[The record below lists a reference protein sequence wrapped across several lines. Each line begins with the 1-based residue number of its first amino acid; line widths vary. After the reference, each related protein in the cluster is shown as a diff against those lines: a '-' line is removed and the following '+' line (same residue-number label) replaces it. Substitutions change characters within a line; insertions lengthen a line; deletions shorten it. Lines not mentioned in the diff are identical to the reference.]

1 MLGQGRHDFDGAD
14 IMTTLRRVVLGVV
27 AVVLLAPAA
36 AQAQI
41 VRVTGS
47 DTRNIFAIHLGAFHP
62 KGEDSRVEGDV
73 LFNDLNSLFFEI
85 DDFRGFSFGA
95 DWTYALTDY
104 IEAGADISF
113 YSNKVPSVYREFVD
127 SDGTE
132 VAQDL
137 KLRLIPVTLSA
148 RFLPMGRKSTVQPF
162 VGIGLGI
169 INWRY
174 SETGEFIDFE
184 TNPDGDIFRANFVA
198 DGTELAPVV
207 IGGIRFL
214 VSDAFTLGG
223 EVRWHKATG
232 DTGGISQ
239 GFLGDKIDLGGLT
252 TNFSFGFRF

>member
-1 MLGQGRHDFDGAD
+1 
-14 IMTTLRRVVLGVV
+14 MTTTFRRGLLGI
-27 AVVLLAPAA
+27 AAAIIILLAPAV

-41 VRVTGS
+41 TRVTGS
-47 DTRNIFAIHLGAFHP
+47 DTRNIFTVHLGAFHP
-62 KGEDSRVEGDV
+62 KGEDSRVDGDV

-113 YSNKVPSVYREFVD
+113 YSNNVPSVYRDFVD
-127 SDGTE
+127 SDGSE
-132 VAQDL
+132 IAQDL
-137 KLRLIPVTLSA
+137 KLRLIPITASV
-148 RFLPMGRKSTVQPF
+148 RFLPTGRRSTVQPF
-162 VGIGLGI
+162 IGIGIGI

-174 SETGEFIDFE
+174 SETGEFVDFE
-184 TNPDGDIFRANFVA
+184 DNANIFRANFVA
-198 DGTELAPVV
+198 DGTEVAPVV
-207 IGGIRFL
+207 IGGVRFL

-232 DTGGISQ
+232 DTGGISE
-239 GFLGDKIDLGGLT
+239 GFLGDKIDLGGWT

>member
-1 MLGQGRHDFDGAD
+1 MLALGAGGYGAD
-14 IMTTLRRVVLGVV
+14 IMTTTFRRGLLGIT
-27 AVVLLAPAA
+27 AAIILLAPAA

-41 VRVTGS
+41 TRVTGS
-47 DTRNIFAIHLGAFHP
+47 DTRNIFTVHLGAFHP
-62 KGEDSRVEGDV
+62 KGEDSRVDGDV

-113 YSNKVPSVYREFVD
+113 YSNNVPSVYRDFVD
-127 SDGTE
+127 DDGSE
-132 VAQDL
+132 IAQDL
-137 KLRLIPVTLSA
+137 KLRLIPITASV
-148 RFLPMGRKSTVQPF
+148 RFVPTGRRSTVQPF
-162 VGIGLGI
+162 IGIGIGI

-174 SETGEFIDFE
+174 SETGEFVDFDE
-184 TNPDGDIFRANFVA
+184 GGTIFRANFVA
-198 DGTELAPVV
+198 DGTEVAPVV
-207 IGGIRFL
+207 IGGVRFL

-232 DTGGISQ
+232 DTGGISE
-239 GFLGDKIDLGGLT
+239 GFLGEKIDLGGWT